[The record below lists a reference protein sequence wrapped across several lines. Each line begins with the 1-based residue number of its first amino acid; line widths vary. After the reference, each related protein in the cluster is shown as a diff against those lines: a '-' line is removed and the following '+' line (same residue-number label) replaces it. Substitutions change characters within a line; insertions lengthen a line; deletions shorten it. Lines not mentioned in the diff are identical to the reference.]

1 MGLGKGM
8 DGMVAAAE
16 SRDGEGEWAGE
27 AGEAGL
33 ARVAPGV

>member
-8 DGMVAAAE
+8 GWLLSPSHGME
-16 SRDGEGEWAGE
+16 KEWAGE

-33 ARVAPGV
+33 ARVALGV